1 MTCRCN
7 VCNGSGFIRLAHR
20 CSKRKRIFW
29 QWVPCQYCGHPAICE
44 KEDHK
49 GPRVHNQRWLEWWSL
64 TGSAQHL
71 AVAMTATGV
80 RAGQAAESL
89 NRLFTRLES
98 RS

>member
-20 CSKRKRIFW
+20 CSKR
-29 QWVPCQYCGHPAICE
+29 GHPAICE